1 MAAKKK
7 PAMEM
12 EPTTKSGMKSDMK
25 KDVALMKGMAKGKS
39 GASKKPIMYD

>member
-1 MAAKKK
+1 MAARKK
-7 PAMEM
+7 PVMEK

-39 GASKKPIMYD
+39 GASKKPIPYD